1 MSDLIHYRK
10 LRGYKFSTTR
20 DLTFVLDWP
29 AAENWTAEPLGIA
42 LPEGICI
49 GKWVGL
55 ESEHLDIAAGYAWD
69 GASGP
74 AINTK
79 NWLRASLVHDA
90 LYQLMRSGQLD
101 YTRYRLVVDQIMLEM
116 LLEDRMW
123 KPRACTAFWAV
134 RRFGEKYARPD
145 GGKDEGELEL
155 TAP

>member
-10 LRGYKFSTTR
+10 LKGYKFSTTR

-29 AAENWTAEPLGIA
+29 ADENWTSEPLA
-42 LPEGICI
+42 LSLPEGVCI

-55 ESEHLDIAAGYAWD
+55 ELGPLDIAAGYAWD
-69 GASGP
+69 GARGP

-90 LYQLMRSGQLD
+90 LYQLMRSGEMD
-101 YTRYRLVVDQIMLEM
+101 SARYRLIVDQIMLEM

-123 KPRACTAFWAV
+123 EPRARVAFWAV

-145 GGKDEGELEL
+145 GGEGELEL